1 LIKFNLALEQQVE
14 PSLFDIAIATLSPF
28 MWNSGKTQLSLP
40 IEQIREPDPE
50 WGARKKNKNHIK
62 VNY

>member
-1 LIKFNLALEQQVE
+1 ME
-14 PSLFDIAIATLSPF
+14 PSLLDLAIASLSPY